1 MTEGELTFK
10 DGPLTSILCYGAHTQ
25 TQTET
30 QRCTQTL
37 LLFLSSSLSKKEV
50 LKVCFIMLNWS
61 Q

>member
-1 MTEGELTFK
+1 MIEGELTSK

-37 LLFLSSSLSKKEV
+37 PFSSSLSKKEV